1 MLFVTTFNVILSNRL
16 QIIGSGVSDSLGTV
30 LSVSEQTSM
39 VTVQLDPETMATE
52 GVRRP
57 RYSDTVQVPVTRLQ
71 PVRSEVN
78 IYGNMIN
85 IFNYCFIFLYPP
97 QRS

>member
-1 MLFVTTFNVILSNRL
+1 
-16 QIIGSGVSDSLGTV
+16 
-30 LSVSEQTSM
+30 M

-78 IYGNMIN
+78 IYGIHDK
-85 IFNYCFIFLYPP
+85 IFLITVLYFYTPRNEVRGGYTGITLSVRP
-97 QRS
+97 SFRL